1 MELLGEHLAAYPE
14 ETRGLGRLDD
24 RVVGWMTFRPHVLLA
39 GVLGGCAALA
49 VGGWS
54 AAAGVPS
61 ISLRRGPFL
70 RCLGVRFTRRRRPIG
85 RQREDE
91 GARVNRVGLVC
102 VGGS

>member
-49 VGGWS
+49 VGGGPPPPAFPPS
-54 AAAGVPS
+54 VSDGVH
-61 ISLRRGPFL
+61 F
-70 RCLGVRFTRRRRPIG
+70 
-85 RQREDE
+85 
-91 GARVNRVGLVC
+91 
-102 VGGS
+102 